1 MMAQR
6 EDIFALSIG
15 EDGKLEKDDGGAK
28 VYFSGGKSFSIT
40 VPESYILKK
49 LIEEDGKVV
58 EKNELICAAWGRA
71 DVIGP
76 NSLPVAITNLRK
88 ILGFYN
94 IKITNVPKRGYRIDY
109 GEKTNG
115 MLLDESKKNNKEVQY
130 GTLKAR
136 RTVFAIFFMLVS
148 LYAIAYIWFSWVHI
162 ECKVNSFVEVCHVKG
177 DTFDPSLIDGKTA
190 GLYYYS
196 TSNGMV
202 KVESHE

>member
-1 MMAQR
+1 MAQR
-6 EDIFALSIG
+6 DDIFALPIG
-15 EDGKLEKDDGGAK
+15 EDGKLEKDEGGAK

-58 EKNELICAAWGRA
+58 EKNALICAAWGRA

-88 ILGFYN
+88 ILGFHN

-109 GEKTNG
+109 GEKTKG
-115 MLLDESKKNNKEVQY
+115 MFLDESKKNNKKVRD

-136 RTVFAIFFMLVS
+136 RTVFAIFFMLIS
-148 LYAIAYIWFSWVHI
+148 LCTIAYMWFSWVSI
-162 ECKVNSFVEVCHVKG
+162 ECKSISFVEVCHVKG
-177 DTFDPSLIDGKTA
+177 DTFDPSLVDGKTA

-202 KVESHE
+202 KVENHE